1 MRRNE
6 PEPTEIHRVHLG
18 GGLYAD
24 YDGHRIWLRKLDG
37 NQIPLNA
44 HAFDQLVRYRQVLAI
59 TLTPPEGIEP

>member
-6 PEPTEIHRVHLG
+6 PEPAEIHRVHLG

-24 YDGHRIWLRKLDG
+24 YDGHSIWLRKLDG
-37 NQIPLNA
+37 NQIPLDANVLRR
-44 HAFDQLVRYRQVLAI
+44 LVQYQQMLEM